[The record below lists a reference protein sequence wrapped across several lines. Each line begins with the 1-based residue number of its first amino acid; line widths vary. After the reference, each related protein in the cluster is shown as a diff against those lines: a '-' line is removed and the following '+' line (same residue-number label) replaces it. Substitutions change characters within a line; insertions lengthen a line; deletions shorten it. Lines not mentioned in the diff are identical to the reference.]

1 MIVNYGQYA
10 HYIQT
15 KTAPLGRFCCCI
27 MILSFFVHELAYIIF
42 FQYFCRKFNPKLM
55 EIIICILAILLI
67 TTVATGVYII
77 VRLQEKRKETEI
89 ALATKQTE
97 LDFERKANEEA
108 RKQADEKLTEQ
119 IKYLQTEL
127 TNTTQKL
134 LETRSE
140 KLEQSNKTQMS
151 SIIDPLK
158 ETIAKLEKEMKET
171 QTQHGNT
178 TTRLEHSIKT
188 LVEKTESIGT
198 RADRL
203 VETLLYQ
210 PKSQGDW
217 GEMIV
222 KEMLDSQGLKEG
234 IHYVY
239 QPTLRNEKGQT
250 LRNEET
256 NKIMRPDFILHLDD
270 KEDVIIDSKM
280 TITSYDNYVHAKT
293 DEERQQYA
301 KDILM
306 SIHGHI
312 AELKRANYSA
322 YIENGRRSA
331 DFVFMFIPNEGA
343 MQVALAHEKNL
354 WRDTFVKD
362 RIFIVS
368 EMNLYAALRIVNIT
382 WRQTEQNKSYAKVFE
397 TVGVMLDRLN
407 GFIEKFGKI
416 EKGLQQASKAYDEA
430 NNQLMVSSQS
440 VLSTGKRLS
449 EMGVKTKKALPI
461 ANIEHEFR
469 SSGVQEFR
477 SSGVTSEHE
486 NEE

>member
-1 MIVNYGQYA
+1 
-10 HYIQT
+10 
-15 KTAPLGRFCCCI
+15 
-27 MILSFFVHELAYIIF
+27 
-42 FQYFCRKFNPKLM
+42 M
-55 EIIICILAILLI
+55 EIIIASIIGILLAVAVGALVYWLMRQQLTHVRQQL
-67 TTVATGVYII
+67 TTAEQALTEEQTKVQEAKLLLSQKELELKYEKEKNEAT
-77 VRLQEKRKETEI
+77 RQ
-89 ALATKQTE
+89 
-97 LDFERKANEEA
+97 
-108 RKQADEKLTEQ
+108 QADEKLTEQ
-119 IKYLQTEL
+119 IKFLQAEL

-134 LETRSE
+134 LDIRSE
-140 KLEQSNKTQMS
+140 KLEQTNRTQMS

-158 ETIAKLEKEMKET
+158 ETISKLEKEMKDT

-178 TTRLEHSIKT
+178 TTRLEQSIKN

-217 GEMIV
+217 GELVV
-222 KEMLDSQGLKEG
+222 KEMLESQGLKEG

-239 QPTLRNEKGQT
+239 QPTLRDEKGQT

-293 DEERQQYA
+293 DDEREQYV
-301 KDILM
+301 KEILA

-312 AELKRANYSA
+312 AELKRANYAA
-322 YIENGRRSA
+322 YIENGRKSA

-354 WRDTFVKD
+354 WRDTFLKD

-368 EMNLYAALRIVNIT
+368 EMNLYAALRIVNVT
-382 WRQTEQNKSYAKVFE
+382 WRQIEQNKSYAKVFQ
-397 TVGVMLDRLN
+397 TVGLLLDRLN
-407 GFIEKFGKI
+407 GFIEKFGKV
-416 EKGLQQASKAYDEA
+416 EKSLQQATKAYEEA
-430 NNQLMVSSQS
+430 NHQLMIGSRS
-440 VLSTGKRLS
+440 VLDTGLRLRD
-449 EMGVKTKKALPI
+449 MGVKTKKALPESYMDESSNDDI
-461 ANIEHEFR
+461 A
-469 SSGVQEFR
+469 
-477 SSGVTSEHE
+477 
-486 NEE
+486 

>member
-1 MIVNYGQYA
+1 
-10 HYIQT
+10 
-15 KTAPLGRFCCCI
+15 
-27 MILSFFVHELAYIIF
+27 
-42 FQYFCRKFNPKLM
+42 M
-55 EIIICILAILLI
+55 EIIIASIIGILLAVAVGALVYWLMRQQLTHVRQQL
-67 TTVATGVYII
+67 TTAEQTLTEEQTKV
-77 VRLQEKRKETEI
+77 QEAKLLLSQKE
-89 ALATKQTE
+89 LE
-97 LDFERKANEEA
+97 LKYEKEKNEA
-108 RKQADEKLTEQ
+108 IRQQADEKLAEQ
-119 IKYLQTEL
+119 IKFLQAEL

-134 LETRSE
+134 LDIRSE
-140 KLEQSNKTQMS
+140 KLEQTNRTQMS

-158 ETIAKLEKEMKET
+158 ETISKLEKEMKDT

-178 TTRLEHSIKT
+178 TTRLEQSIKN

-217 GEMIV
+217 GELVV
-222 KEMLDSQGLKEG
+222 KEMLESQGLKEG

-239 QPTLRNEKGQT
+239 QPTLRDEKGQT

-293 DEERQQYA
+293 DDEREQYV
-301 KDILM
+301 KEILA

-312 AELKRANYSA
+312 AELKRANYAA
-322 YIENGRRSA
+322 YIENGRKSA

-354 WRDTFVKD
+354 WRDTFLKD

-368 EMNLYAALRIVNIT
+368 EMNLYAALRIVNVT
-382 WRQTEQNKSYAKVFE
+382 WRQIEQNKSYAKVFQ
-397 TVGVMLDRLN
+397 TVGLLLDRLN
-407 GFIEKFGKI
+407 GFIEKFGKV
-416 EKGLQQASKAYDEA
+416 EKSLQQATKAYEEA
-430 NNQLMVSSQS
+430 NHQLVIGSRS
-440 VLSTGKRLS
+440 VLDTGYRLRD
-449 EMGVKTKKALPI
+449 MGVKTKKALPESY
-461 ANIEHEFR
+461 ATDSPEVIEE
-469 SSGVQEFR
+469 
-477 SSGVTSEHE
+477 
-486 NEE
+486 

>member
-1 MIVNYGQYA
+1 
-10 HYIQT
+10 
-15 KTAPLGRFCCCI
+15 
-27 MILSFFVHELAYIIF
+27 
-42 FQYFCRKFNPKLM
+42 M
-55 EIIICILAILLI
+55 EIIIASIIGILLAVAVGALVYWLMRQQLTHVRQQL
-67 TTVATGVYII
+67 TTAEQTLTEEQTKV
-77 VRLQEKRKETEI
+77 QEAKLLLSQKE
-89 ALATKQTE
+89 LE
-97 LDFERKANEEA
+97 LKYEKEKNEA
-108 RKQADEKLTEQ
+108 SRQQADEKLAEQ
-119 IKYLQTEL
+119 IKFLQAEL

-134 LETRSE
+134 LDIRSE
-140 KLEQSNKTQMS
+140 KLEQTNRTQMS

-158 ETIAKLEKEMKET
+158 ETISKLEKEMKDT

-178 TTRLEHSIKT
+178 TTRLEQSIKN

-217 GEMIV
+217 GELVV
-222 KEMLDSQGLKEG
+222 KEMLESQGLKEG

-239 QPTLRNEKGQT
+239 QPTLRDEKGQT

-293 DEERQQYA
+293 DDEREQYV
-301 KDILM
+301 KEILA

-312 AELKRANYSA
+312 AELKRANYAA
-322 YIENGRRSA
+322 YIENGRKSA

-354 WRDTFVKD
+354 WRDTFLKD

-368 EMNLYAALRIVNIT
+368 EMNLYAALRIVNVT
-382 WRQTEQNKSYAKVFE
+382 WRQIEQNKSYAKVFQ
-397 TVGVMLDRLN
+397 TVGLLLDRLN
-407 GFIEKFGKI
+407 GFIEKFGKV
-416 EKGLQQASKAYDEA
+416 EKSLQQATKAYEEA
-430 NNQLMVSSQS
+430 NHQLMIGSRS
-440 VLSTGKRLS
+440 VLDTGYRLRD
-449 EMGVKTKKALPI
+449 MGVKTKKALPESY
-461 ANIEHEFR
+461 ATDSPEVIEE
-469 SSGVQEFR
+469 
-477 SSGVTSEHE
+477 
-486 NEE
+486 